1 MWFSNTVQRR
11 RHSVCLIFW
20 HVLIFIITGGRRR
33 VAPSGRRVIMSRMES
48 ILHPIF
54 CLFLYFKLV
63 ATFDGNFSKR
73 VGHFLPFAKLSSVP
87 VFLSFLLVF
96 FFGWGSLTRNK
107 LHVFHDGGIYIASQ
121 EQLWVF
127 WFLLWKSRDSKIY
140 FRTSQRREESLR
152 SIWRLVRDLHSVGKF
167 TQKVSRILQDYKKI
181 AKKIIEFFTPKIYI
195 SV

>member
-1 MWFSNTVQRR
+1 M
-11 RHSVCLIFW
+11 
-20 HVLIFIITGGRRR
+20 
-33 VAPSGRRVIMSRMES
+33 VISPNG
-48 ILHPIF
+48 LGIF
-54 CLFLYFKLV
+54 CP
-63 ATFDGNFSKR
+63 
-73 VGHFLPFAKLSSVP
+73 LP
-87 VFLSFLLVF
+87 SFLLFQFFFPFFWCF

-181 AKKIIEFFTPKIYI
+181 AKKIIEFFTPKIYTI
-195 SV
+195 RFKNVFLQNYFWPLSRSYKLMFWTLGGVVIACLIAEKRCWDLTH

>member
-1 MWFSNTVQRR
+1 MQRR

-181 AKKIIEFFTPKIYI
+181 AKKIIEFFTPKIYTI

>member
-1 MWFSNTVQRR
+1 MLNETFDGIPNTVKGR

-181 AKKIIEFFTPKIYI
+181 AKK
-195 SV
+195 

>member
-48 ILHPIF
+48 VLHPIF

-87 VFLSFLLVF
+87 VFLSFLLVV

-181 AKKIIEFFTPKIYI
+181 AKK
-195 SV
+195 